1 MKFIFPKNYNFKPK
15 LFGFIE
21 YSTAILD
28 VIIGIFLYNIINFI
42 FTNINI
48 KIYLFISLFFPI
60 FLISVLGISR
70 ESFISVFRY
79 IFKFIKNQNI
89 YLYKKNSSIKCKKSI
104 FIQPNLKEKN
114 SFKKRIIF
122 HKKL

>member
-28 VIIGIFLYNIINFI
+28 TIIGIILYFFVNLC

-48 KIYLFISLFFPI
+48 KIYVFISLFFPI
-60 FLISVLGISR
+60 ILISVLGINK
-70 ESFISVFRY
+70 ESFLSVFTY
-79 IFKFIKNQNI
+79 MFKFIKNQNI
-89 YLYKKNSSIKCKKSI
+89 YLYNKNNQNKSG
-104 FIQPNLKEKN
+104 
-114 SFKKRIIF
+114 
-122 HKKL
+122 H